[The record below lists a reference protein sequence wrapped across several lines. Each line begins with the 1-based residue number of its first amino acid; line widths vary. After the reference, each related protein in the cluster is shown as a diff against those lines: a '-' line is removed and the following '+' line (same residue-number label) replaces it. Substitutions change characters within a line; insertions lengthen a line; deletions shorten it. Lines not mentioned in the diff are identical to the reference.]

1 MIDSVGRTRQAIE
14 VLAQDL
20 AWQEYRS
27 YAKASSVNLGRNK
40 ALISFVLLRPADV
53 SDRRLVDITARFGD
67 GILGD
72 EDFRTHCIWCWNRK
86 RDFVADSDRL
96 RKKTG
101 QQKLGLIGEDTG
113 SRLLL
118 PLDANHALP
127 AHRNGRAEGRKSH
140 AVAGSIGL
148 PCGTAKRRFEPEVDR
163 SNGLAG
169 CRRRATVLSG

>member
-20 AWQEYRS
+20 ARQENRTD
-27 YAKASSVNLGRNK
+27 AKASSVNLAGDEV
-40 ALISFVLLRPADV
+40 LISFVLFGLADV
-53 SDRRLVDITARFGD
+53 SDRRLVDITAQCGG

-72 EDFRTHCIWCWNRK
+72 EDFRAHCIWCWNRK
-86 RDFVADSDRL
+86 RDFIADSDRL
-96 RKKTG
+96 REKTG
-101 QQKLGLIGEDTG
+101 QQKLGLIGEHTG

-127 AHRNGRAEGRKSH
+127 AHRNGRAEGGKSH

-148 PCGTAKRRFEPEVDR
+148 PCRNSKTPLR
-163 SNGLAG
+163 
-169 CRRRATVLSG
+169 T